1 MASEGPRPLTL
12 LTPGNACPD
21 VTAEDV
27 DYLVDVLQL
36 DGNKTESDLDEEII
50 AKAIALG
57 IDVGSPPLEG
67 IAPRASTST
76 ASLSP
81 CQTRGYTSSSAHSS
95 STSQSSVSDA
105 FAGST
110 AKGTLKPRRW
120 SGALDFSIYDEY
132 VAGLG
137 PNISQPKFA
146 KAGAT
151 DGASQARKKGSI
163 TNIKNG
169 IMTLM
174 PWGRR
179 SSKPDITM

>member
-1 MASEGPRPLTL
+1 MASEGLRPFTPLT
-12 LTPGNACPD
+12 PRNAYPD

-27 DYLVDVLQL
+27 DYLVEVLQL
-36 DGNKTESDLDEEII
+36 DGNKTESDLDEDII
-50 AKAIALG
+50 AKASALG
-57 IDVGSPPLEG
+57 IDVGSPRLEG
-67 IAPRASTST
+67 TSPRASAST

-81 CQTRGYTSSSAHSS
+81 CQTRGYTPSSVHSSA
-95 STSQSSVSDA
+95 TSRSSVPDA
-105 FAGST
+105 FAGSS

-146 KAGAT
+146 KAGAA
-151 DGASQARKKGSI
+151 DEAPQSRKKGSMA
-163 TNIKNG
+163 NIKDG

-174 PWGRR
+174 PWRR
-179 SSKPDITM
+179 PSKPDITV

>member
-1 MASEGPRPLTL
+1 MAAVEHQPFAPF
-12 LTPGNACPD
+12 TPGKACDD
-21 VTAEDV
+21 VTAEDA

-36 DGNKTESDLDEEII
+36 DDSSKTETDLDDEII
-50 AKAIALG
+50 AEASALG
-57 IDVGSPPLEG
+57 IDVGILRPEG
-67 IAPRASTST
+67 AARRTSDST

-81 CQTRGYTSSSAHSS
+81 CQTRGYAPSSVHSSA
-95 STSQSSVSDA
+95 TPRSSVTDA
-105 FAGST
+105 FAGSS

-146 KAGAT
+146 KGVADEPPPT
-151 DGASQARKKGSI
+151 RKRSI
-163 TNIKNG
+163 ANIKSG

-179 SSKPDITM
+179 SSKPDITV